1 MTTGLI
7 FDIQRFSLHD
17 GPGIRTTVFFK
28 GCPLRCLWC
37 HNPESQAMGPEVI
50 VRPGRCIGCG
60 ACREACPHGAI
71 GEPARC
77 RACGACAAACYAGAR
92 EMVGRPM
99 GVDEVL
105 AVVERDRAFYDQSG
119 GGVTFSG
126 GEPLAQPGFLGEL
139 LAGARARGLRTAVD
153 TCGHAPWEVVD
164 RIRPLVDLF
173 LYDVKA
179 VDEARHR
186 EFTGVSNALILAN
199 LRRLAELGHEVVLR
213 VPLVPGANDDEASID
228 ALGALATSLARR
240 YPVTLLPYH
249 EIGIDKYRRL
259 GKVYRL
265 EGVRAP
271 TAERMAELAARLA
284 RLGLQVRIGG

>member
-1 MTTGLI
+1 LI

-28 GCPLRCLWC
+28 GCPLRCWWC
-37 HNPESQAMGPEVI
+37 HNPESQSMGPEII
-50 VRPGRCIGCG
+50 VRPTRCIGCG

-71 GEPARC
+71 DEPAQC
-77 RACGACAAACYAGAR
+77 QACGACVAACYAGAR
-92 EMVGRPM
+92 EMVGRTM
-99 GVDEVL
+99 GVAEVM
-105 AVVERDRAFYDQSG
+105 AEVERDRAFYDQSG

-126 GEPLAQPGFLGEL
+126 GEPLAQPEFLGEL
-139 LAGARARGLRTAVD
+139 LAACRARGLHTAVD
-153 TCGHAPWEVVD
+153 TCGYAPWEVVD
-164 RIRPLVDLF
+164 RIRPWVDLF

-199 LRRLAELGHEVVLR
+199 LRRLAGLGHEIVLR
-213 VPLVPGANDDEASID
+213 VPLVPGVNDDAASID
-228 ALGALATSLARR
+228 ALGALAASLARR
-240 YPVTLLPYH
+240 YPVSLLPYH

-259 GKVYRL
+259 GREYLLK
-265 EGVRAP
+265 GVPEP

-284 RLGLQVRIGG
+284 RFGLQVHIGG